1 MNNGLW
7 IIKDFMSSIKEIA
20 KIAVVIAVIVL
31 LIVILK
37 KTKHGGKL
45 IAVLIC
51 AVIIGL
57 GGITGYANYQYMTA
71 NGGIWGSFGDL
82 FKGKNEINQNGL
94 SFEITSFQLVSNG
107 NENEFSAK
115 ISIKNVDIS
124 MKDKAVFVNDSPTTL
139 VSRSDNYIFA
149 DYTYTFFDEDLN
161 ELASDTLTLKFVF
174 NTKTTVIKK
183 TDETGKVISE
193 EIKNDF
199 SYLLLTSKG
208 GLKNAKYWNRFIQKN
223 NFVVNIKTEEFK
235 ANEDMV
241 IETPTDYLVNMY
253 LEDELMGTTSFNV
266 VRKPNLLST
275 YKNFKIISW
284 KDENGNIVDIDNLP
298 YENINLYAE
307 VEYSELVYDLNDFTS
322 FTKSNCTLYLS
333 IDAIHGYDITIKKQY
348 SSNIEKNFLQ
358 KINTQNN
365 NFRCQIEISNLG
377 TLKNCNEISKY
388 SEILNEK
395 FFIFNSY
402 YIPNSSG
409 EDVNY
414 YNLFSSIRIIVEED
428 YYKIIF
434 AIGKKD
440 VSSCPNDCEK
450 TTFTELQTIREQL
463 NNDFDNQSLSFNCN
477 FKLFFANN

>member
-7 IIKDFMSSIKEIA
+7 IIKDFMSSIKEMA

-223 NFVVNIKTEEFK
+223 NLIVNIKTEEFK
-235 ANEDMV
+235 VNEDMV
-241 IETPTDYLVNMY
+241 VEQPISYTINFYLGNEKVFDKQINMFSN
-253 LEDELMGTTSFNV
+253 LALPKTINE
-266 VRKPNLLST
+266 KPVLN
-275 YKNFKIISW
+275 W
-284 KDENGNIVDIDNLP
+284 KDINGVIYNEMPLANID
-298 YENINLYAE
+298 LYAE
-307 VEYSELVYDLNDFTS
+307 CPTG
-322 FTKSNCTLYLS
+322 LYV
-333 IDAIHGYDITIKKQY
+333 
-348 SSNIEKNFLQ
+348 
-358 KINTQNN
+358 
-365 NFRCQIEISNLG
+365 
-377 TLKNCNEISKY
+377 
-388 SEILNEK
+388 K
-395 FFIFNSY
+395 FFITCCEPVKQSNVTSDVDIGLGSLHGATYEFSFVLENKEIVYENYLAEGTATLDITLVGTVYKCLINNVETNS
-402 YIPNSSG
+402 I
-409 EDVNY
+409 
-414 YNLFSSIRIIVEED
+414 
-428 YYKIIF
+428 
-434 AIGKKD
+434 
-440 VSSCPNDCEK
+440 
-450 TTFTELQTIREQL
+450 T
-463 NNDFDNQSLSFNCN
+463 
-477 FKLFFANN
+477 FKLTEDNNCYGIYIDILLK